1 MPQNYQRLFS
11 GVNLVRS
18 SRKVHK
24 YLSLAISVQL
34 LLWTVSGIY
43 FSFNKI
49 EDVRGNQYLKP
60 VEIIEAPKGNKISH
74 EQALE
79 IVSDQTYLEPLIL
92 TEISQEAPG
101 SEYRGRDLPLY
112 KIESSD
118 ENSKN
123 INVYVD
129 PYSAKIVAIRSNQW
143 RIWDFMWGIHI
154 MDWNERDNIGN
165 IFLKVFSIL
174 ALLSALSGIY
184 LFFSAN
190 KRN

>member
-143 RIWDFMWGIHI
+143 RIWDLMWGIHI

-184 LFFSAN
+184 LFFSVN

>member
-60 VEIIEAPKGNKISH
+60 VEIVEAPKGNKISH
-74 EQALE
+74 EQAFE

-118 ENSKN
+118 ETSEN

>member
-184 LFFSAN
+184 LFFSAS

>member
-1 MPQNYQRLFS
+1 M
-11 GVNLVRS
+11 VRS

-43 FSFNKI
+43 FSFNKM

-129 PYSAKIVAIRSNQW
+129 PHSAKIVAIRSNQW

-184 LFFSAN
+184 LFFSVN

>member
-74 EQALE
+74 EQAFE

-118 ENSKN
+118 ETSEN

-174 ALLSALSGIY
+174 ALLSSLSGIY

>member
-118 ENSKN
+118 ETSEN

-184 LFFSAN
+184 LFFSVN

>member
-184 LFFSAN
+184 LFFSVN